1 MLRSRLL
8 PNTEDPYDL
17 SAFSGAGGK
26 ETEYRIPKWIG
37 VNTDQARLA
46 YVDARILPQANLPY
60 LRGGGLR
67 RMDYIEEIVD
77 GFAEMYRFFMSKR
90 TALAGRRG
98 RLRELH
104 NLSNRI
110 LFRRPCDYI
119 AILNRLHLRICAIRP
134 RADQIDPL
142 PERFRAVIEAERAA
156 LQQLDVP
163 YFPGR
168 TNINRAIAR
177 INAMGVRGLRRET
190 RVMKTALLLKMLQQ
204 QTP

>member
-1 MLRSRLL
+1 
-8 PNTEDPYDL
+8 
-17 SAFSGAGGK
+17 
-26 ETEYRIPKWIG
+26 
-37 VNTDQARLA
+37 
-46 YVDARILPQANLPY
+46 VDARILQQANLPY
-60 LRGGGLR
+60 LRDGGLR
-67 RMDYIEEIVD
+67 PVDYIEEIVD

-110 LFRRPCDYI
+110 LFRPTRDYI
-119 AILNRLHLRICAIRP
+119 AILNRSLHLRNLRNPTENRIE
-134 RADQIDPL
+134 IDPA
-142 PERFRAVIEAERAA
+142 PKRFRAVIEAERAA

-168 TNINRAIAR
+168 TNIKRAIAR
-177 INAMGVRGLRRET
+177 INAMGVRSLRRET